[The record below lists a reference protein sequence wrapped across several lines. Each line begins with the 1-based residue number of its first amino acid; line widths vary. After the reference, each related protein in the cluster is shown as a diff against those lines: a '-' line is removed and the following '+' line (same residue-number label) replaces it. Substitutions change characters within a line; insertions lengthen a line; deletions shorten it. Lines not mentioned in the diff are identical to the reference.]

1 MVIDIIF
8 VGAAILCAV
17 LLVTGKPLNVTV
29 KHIHVVEEQSN
40 AVPEEPEEHP
50 VATASDNTKNL
61 SEFLQDIWGVA
72 DEG

>member
-29 KHIHVVEEQSN
+29 KHIHVVEDQSV
-40 AVPEEPEEHP
+40 AVPDEPEEHLAP
-50 VATASDNTKNL
+50 TASDNIKNL
-61 SEFLQDIWGVA
+61 PEFLQDILGVA